1 MKNKYFEMKRSYIL
15 LPLLLIQLFASSQQ
29 IHKMNADDL
38 SAYIAKSDKPL
49 VVSFWAT
56 WCASCNEEI
65 PYFISTIKEKY
76 KTDVELLLVSLDIK
90 SYYPAR
96 IESFVA
102 RKNYNASVVWLDE
115 SNADIFCPK
124 IDTTWSGA
132 IPSTLMVNNKK
143 QYRKFYEQGISPLQ
157 FDKDLKE
164 LVEGKLLA
172 VSN

>member
-1 MKNKYFEMKRSYIL
+1 MKCSAVL
-15 LPLLLIQLFASSQQ
+15 LMLLLIQLVAISQQ
-29 IHKMNADDL
+29 VRKMNVNDL

-76 KTDVELLLVSLDIK
+76 KGDVDLLLVSLDIK

-96 IESFVA
+96 IASFVTK
-102 RKNYNASVVWLDE
+102 KNYDAAIVWLNE
-115 SNADIFCPK
+115 PNADVFCPK

-143 QYRKFYEQGISPLQ
+143 HYRKFYEQGLSPLQ
-157 FDKDLKE
+157 FDKNLKE
-164 LVEGKLLA
+164 LVEGKGGKLLA
-172 VSN
+172 ASR